1 MFGLHVPP
9 RHECKNG
16 LPGQNDDEQ
25 GSELFVNMLSELGDG
40 AWPQVPITYGNWVQA
55 PYVLTP
61 FPAQGLFKCK
71 RDADS

>member
-16 LPGQNDDEQ
+16 LPGHNDDEQ

-40 AWPQVPITYGNWVQA
+40 AWPQVPITYGN
-55 PYVLTP
+55 
-61 FPAQGLFKCK
+61 
-71 RDADS
+71 